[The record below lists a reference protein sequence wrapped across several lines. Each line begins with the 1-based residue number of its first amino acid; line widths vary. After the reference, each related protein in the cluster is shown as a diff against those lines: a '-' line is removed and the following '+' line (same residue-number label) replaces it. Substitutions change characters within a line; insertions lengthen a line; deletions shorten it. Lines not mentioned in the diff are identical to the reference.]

1 MSEGW
6 PKNPKYLSKDLQR
19 VDAHDKVT
27 GKAEYAYDVHPKGCL
42 YGQILRSRWPAA
54 RIQSVDLSVAQ
65 KMPGVKAVILIQ
77 KVPREVRYYGQ
88 EIAAVAAET
97 TEQAE
102 DAIRAIKMIAK
113 PLPFVV
119 NTIDALEE
127 GAPAV
132 FEGQSNLSKAKIRNK
147 GNVDQAFNEAHAVIE
162 LAVSTQVEV
171 HHPLETHGNTID
183 ASGEEITCWAST
195 QGITSVRGGI
205 AKALDVPNNKVRVKM
220 DFMGGGFGAK
230 FGAGVEGVACAQL
243 SREAGA
249 PVKLMLSRFENH
261 LSVGNRPNSLQHIKL
276 GADKNGKLVAFDLN
290 GFGSAGFASG
300 GSSAGGGGGAGIPA
314 PYIYDVRVQR
324 SSQIGVAINA
334 GSARAFRA
342 PGCPPASFGIESA
355 MDELAV
361 KLGMDPVELRIIND
375 PQEIRSKQ
383 WSQAADR
390 FGWKNKY
397 KKPGSSPGVVKTG
410 VGCAGSKWA
419 GRGKGSSAEV
429 EIAPDGTVEVRCGT
443 QDIGN
448 ASKTFMT
455 VVAAETL
462 GISPELI
469 TARVG
474 DTTFPP
480 SGGSGGSTTCPS
492 VSPAVK
498 DACDNALEALQ
509 EASGISDLSGANWK
523 KACAR
528 LAPNPIIAQGKWKKG
543 LSGSGTGG
551 VQMAEV
557 EVDTET
563 GFVKVMKIT
572 CVQDCGLLVNRLTA
586 ESQMN
591 GGIIMGIGYALYE
604 ERVLDPITGVALNPN
619 FETYKLTS
627 MADTPEIDLE
637 LQNMPERGV
646 IGIGE
651 PATVPTA
658 SAIANAV
665 ANAIGVRVL
674 SLPITPDKVLN
685 ALSKVPAPEESIP
698 WGRVASL
705 TAQGEFIDLNSKE
718 WIV

>member
-1 MSEGW
+1 MSGW
-6 PKNPKYLSKDLQR
+6 PKDPKYLSGDTQR
-19 VDAHDKVT
+19 VDAHDKLT

-42 YGQILRSRWPAA
+42 YGQILRSKWPAA
-54 RIQSVDLSVAQ
+54 QIQSVDLSVARN
-65 KMPGVKAVILIQ
+65 MPGVKAVMLVQ
-77 KVPREVRYYGQ
+77 EVPREVRYYGQ

-102 DAIRAIKMIAK
+102 DAIRAIKVKAT

-119 NTIDALEE
+119 NSMDAIQE
-127 GAPAV
+127 GAPEV
-132 FEGQSNLSKAKIRNK
+132 FDGQSNLSTAKTREK
-147 GNVDQAFNEAHAVIE
+147 GNVEEALAAAHAVVE

-183 ASGEEITCWAST
+183 ASGEEVTCWAST
-195 QGITSVRGGI
+195 QGITSVRNGLAKGLGI
-205 AKALDVPNNKVRVKM
+205 KNNKVRVKM
-220 DFMGGGFGAK
+220 DYMGGGFGAK
-230 FGAGVEGVACAQL
+230 FGCGVEGVVCAKL
-243 SREAGA
+243 SRDAGA

-261 LSVGNRPNSLQHIKL
+261 LSVGNRPNSFQKIKL
-276 GADKNGKLVAFDLN
+276 GADKNGKLVAFELD

-300 GSSAGGGGGAGIPA
+300 GSSAGGGSGAGIPA
-314 PYIYDVRVQR
+314 PYIYDVPIQK

-334 GSARAFRA
+334 GASRAFRA
-342 PGCPPASFGIESA
+342 PGRPPASFGIESA
-355 MDELAV
+355 MDDLAV
-361 KLGMDPVELRIIND
+361 KLGMDPVDLRIKND
-375 PQEIRSKQ
+375 PQDIRRKQ
-383 WSQAADR
+383 WSQAAER
-390 FGWKNKY
+390 FGWKKKY
-397 KKPGSSPGVVKTG
+397 KKPGSSAGVVKTG
-410 VGCAGSKWA
+410 IGCAGSDWA

-429 EIAPDGTVEVRCGT
+429 EIATDGTVEVRCGT

-462 GISPELI
+462 GISPDLI

-498 DACDNALEALQ
+498 DACDNAIAELK
-509 EASGISDLSGANWK
+509 EASGMTDISGQNWK

-528 LAPNPIIAQGKWKKG
+528 LAPNPLVAQGKWKKG

-563 GFVKVMKIT
+563 GFVKVNKIT

-604 ERVLDPITGVALNPN
+604 ERILDPNTGVALNPN
-619 FETYKLTS
+619 FETYKLAT

-665 ANAIGVRVL
+665 ANAIGVRIM

-685 ALSKVPAPEESIP
+685 ALNKVPAPEESIP
-698 WGRVASL
+698 WDRVASL